1 MARYY
6 ELSAPPEGLA
16 RDLGPGGDRVAALL
30 HGVSAH
36 VPPDGAHLPPDGAP
50 RRGSEGLPKTLA
62 GAPVRPAPDVPA
74 ALLDRV
80 APDWLAELER
90 RRHDARRRLHLTG
103 RADRLELAEHV
114 AMLVATPRL
123 RPADPEDADAL
134 AMSGAIL
141 WLVGTLVA
149 AALADDR
156 ADALAELI
164 TCGWWPVGPVDG
176 AFLTAPLDL
185 PRRPRGGPPERSRHA

>member
-30 HGVSAH
+30 DGVSAH
-36 VPPDGAHLPPDGAP
+36 VPPDGAHRRRSEELP
-50 RRGSEGLPKTLA
+50 ETLA
-62 GAPVRPAPDVPA
+62 GAPVRRVPDVSA
-74 ALLDRV
+74 AVLDRV
-80 APDWLAELER
+80 APDWLASLER
-90 RRHDARRRLHLTG
+90 RRHDARRRLLGAG

-123 RPADPEDADAL
+123 RPADPGDADAL
-134 AMSGAIL
+134 ALSGAVL

-149 AALADDR
+149 GALADDR
-156 ADALAELI
+156 ADALAELV
-164 TCGWWPVGPVDG
+164 TGGWWPVGPVDG

-185 PRRPRGGPPERSRHA
+185 PRRPRGGPSERPRHA

>member
-16 RDLGPGGDRVAALL
+16 RDLGRGGDRVAALL

-36 VPPDGAHLPPDGAP
+36 LPADGAP
-50 RRGSEGLPKTLA
+50 PPRRDEGRIPAAVA
-62 GAPVRPAPDVPA
+62 GAPVRPTGDVPA

-80 APDWLAELER
+80 DDGWLARLEH
-90 RRHDARRRLHLTG
+90 RRHVARRRLLDAG
-103 RADRLELAEHV
+103 REDRLELAEHV

-123 RPADPEDADAL
+123 RPADPGDADAL

-149 AALADDR
+149 IALTDDR
-156 ADALAELI
+156 DDALAELI
-164 TCGWWPVGPVDG
+164 TRGWWPVGPVDG
-176 AFLTAPLDL
+176 VFLIAPLDL
-185 PRRPRGGPPERSRHA
+185 PSRPRSGLPEGSRHA

>member
-36 VPPDGAHLPPDGAP
+36 VPADGA
-50 RRGSEGLPKTLA
+50 RGWASEGLPKTLA
-62 GAPVRPAPDVPA
+62 GAPVRPTPHVPA

-80 APDWLAELER
+80 APSWLAALER
-90 RRHDARRRLHLTG
+90 RRHDARRRLHATG

-123 RPADPEDADAL
+123 RPADPEDDDAL

-141 WLVGTLVA
+141 WLLGTLVA
-149 AALADDR
+149 DALAEDR

-164 TCGWWPVGPVDG
+164 ARGWWPVGPVDG